1 MNTYTEAKERVYK
14 YLLTR
19 INVYDEKLLA
29 AKEKDDLG
37 LMKDYFLSQSFLL
50 KRLDSVLTH

>member
-1 MNTYTEAKERVYK
+1 MNTYAEAKKIVCK
-14 YLLTR
+14 SLLTR

-37 LMKDYFLSQSFLL
+37 LMKD
-50 KRLDSVLTH
+50 